1 MTVTDQATGG
11 ATQPA
16 ELRRQGRVG
25 VITLNAAPVN
35 ALGARLRAA
44 IRARI
49 EEAEADPEIGA
60 VVLTGAG
67 RLFSAGADIA
77 EFDGAA
83 DGPDLGELI
92 DRVEDTEKPVVAAI
106 HGQALGGGLE
116 LALACHHR
124 LATPSAKLGLPE
136 VKLGLVPGAGG
147 TQRLPRLVGPRIA
160 AEMIVTGKTVGAKAA
175 QAAGLLDAVT
185 AEDGLIAD
193 AVTFAEALLAE
204 GKPIRRTRER
214 DERLLEA
221 RDESGLF
228 DAVRAD
234 NAKLFRGFEAP
245 QACLD
250 CVRAATD
257 LPFAEGLAFERDT
270 FRRLMRGAQSI
281 AQRHV
286 FFAEREVARIPDL
299 PADTPTRPIH
309 RVGIVGAGLMG
320 GGIAMNFLNAG
331 IPVTI
336 VEAAPEALERGLGLI
351 RKNYEASAKKGR
363 LRPEDVTTRMA
374 LLTDS
379 LDFEALA
386 ACDLVIE
393 AVYENR
399 DLKRSIFER
408 LDRIAKPGAIL
419 ATNTSF
425 LDVDA
430 IAAVTSRPQDV
441 IGLHFFSPANV
452 MRLLEVV
459 RAEKTAPDV
468 VATAMR
474 LARTIGKIAV
484 QVGVCFGFVGNRLLD
499 QRQREADR
507 LILDGALPRDVD
519 RVLQGFGLPIG
530 PFAMMDLV
538 GLDLGWS
545 REASKGESVRDILC
559 ERDRRGQKTGAGF
572 YDYDESR
579 RATPSEEAEA
589 IIREVAQRRGITQ
602 RTVSDQEILER
613 CLYPMVNE
621 GAKILA
627 EGKAWRA
634 SDIDVVWIN
643 GFGWPVYT
651 GGPMHWGDAVGLPTI
666 VESLR
671 RLEAEHGPD
680 FKPTP
685 LLERLAAEGKSFSEF
700 DRERSAKRG

>member
-1 MTVTDQATGG
+1 MTDQTTGE
-11 ATQPA
+11 AAQPA
-16 ELRRQGRVG
+16 DLRRQGRIG
-25 VITLNAAPVN
+25 VITMNAPPVN
-35 ALGARLRAA
+35 ALGAGLRRA

-49 EEAEADPEIGA
+49 EEAEADPEIGSI
-60 VVLTGAG
+60 VLTGAG

-77 EFDGAA
+77 EFDHSP
-83 DGPDLGELI
+83 DGPDLGALI
-92 DRVEDTEKPVVAAI
+92 DRVEDARKPVVAAI

-136 VKLGLVPGAGG
+136 VRLGLVPGAGG
-147 TQRLPRLVGPRIA
+147 TQRLPRLVGPRA
-160 AEMIVTGKTVGAKAA
+160 ALEMIATGTPLSAKGA
-175 QAAGLLDAVT
+175 QAAGLIDAIT
-185 AEDGLIAD
+185 AEDGLVAD

-204 GKPIRRTRER
+204 GRPIRRTRDRTEHR
-214 DERLLEA
+214 DAA
-221 RDESGLF
+221 RDEPGLF
-228 DAVRAD
+228 DAFRTEQ
-234 NAKLFRGFEAP
+234 AKLFRGFEAP
-245 QACLD
+245 EACLA
-250 CVRAATD
+250 CVRAATER
-257 LPFAEGLAFERDT
+257 PFAEGLAFERDT
-270 FRRLMRGAQSI
+270 FLRLMRSAQSI

-299 PADTPTRPIH
+299 PADTPTRTIA
-309 RVGIVGAGLMG
+309 RVGIIGAGTMG

-331 IPVTI
+331 LPVTI
-336 VEAAPEALERGLGLI
+336 VEAAPEALERGLGII
-351 RKNYEASAKKGR
+351 RRNYEASAKKGR
-363 LRPEDVTTRMA
+363 IRSEDVAARMA

-379 LDFEALA
+379 LDFDALSE
-386 ACDLVIE
+386 CDLVIE
-393 AVYENR
+393 AVYE
-399 DLKRSIFER
+399 DMAIKRSIFER

-425 LDVDA
+425 LNVDA
-430 IAAVTSRPQDV
+430 IAAVTRRPQDV

-484 QVGVCFGFVGNRLLD
+484 QVGVCHGFVGNRLLD

-507 LILDGALPRDVD
+507 LILDGARPSDVD
-519 RVLQGFGLPIG
+519 RVIQGFGLPMG

-545 REASKGESVRDILC
+545 REISRGESVRDILC

-572 YDYDESR
+572 YDYDEAR
-579 RATPSEEAEA
+579 RATPSPEAEA
-589 IIREVAQRRGITQ
+589 VIREVAKRRGIPQ
-602 RTVSDQEILER
+602 RSVSDQEILER
-613 CLYPMVNE
+613 CLYLMVNE

-643 GFGWPVYT
+643 GFGWPVYM
-651 GGPMHWGDAVGLPTI
+651 GGPMHWGDTVGLPRI
-666 VESLR
+666 VETLR
-671 RLEAEHGPD
+671 NLELAHGPD
-680 FKPTP
+680 FQPAP
-685 LLERLAAEGKSFSEF
+685 LLEELAAEGSTFAAF
-700 DRERSAKRG
+700 DRQRSTRRF